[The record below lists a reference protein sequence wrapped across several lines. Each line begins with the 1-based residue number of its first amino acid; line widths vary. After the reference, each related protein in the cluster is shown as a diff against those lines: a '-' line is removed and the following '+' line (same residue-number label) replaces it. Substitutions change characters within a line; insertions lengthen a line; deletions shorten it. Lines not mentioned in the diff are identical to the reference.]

1 MRGATGRGAASRS
14 RSKIRLTRLTRLTRL
29 CVPKTSSVLIAR
41 PNRLNVSGDDRALL
55 APPGPVRLT
64 VQVKE
69 RTCGRE
75 RCAPTSIDCT
85 AAEGARSRST
95 HEWGS
100 LVLGQAISMVSIG
113 PHGHYDRPS
122 RDSRTV
128 LAVEI
133 PLSWRPTEDRW
144 GTARADP
151 PDERRKSAMGCAAHS
166 WRAAQARLRG
176 RSVQRG
182 EVMVKRCGPPSQGW
196 STFLRNHAP
205 HIAAMDLF
213 VTPTIGFGDPVSSN
227 SPCSLFD

>member
-1 MRGATGRGAASRS
+1 MLRETQF
-14 RSKIRLTRLTRLTRL
+14 L

-75 RCAPTSIDCT
+75 RCAPTSIDCA

-100 LVLGQAISMVSIG
+100 LVLGPAVSMVSIG
-113 PHGHYDRPS
+113 AQGHHYHPTGDPGALASS
-122 RDSRTV
+122 RLSPL

-133 PLSWRPTEDRW
+133 PLSWGPNQDRL
-144 GTARADP
+144 GTTTPCP
-151 PDERRKSAMGCAAHS
+151 PDEGPKSPIGCGPHS
-166 WRAAQARLRG
+166 CRAAPDRA
-176 RSVQRG
+176 
-182 EVMVKRCGPPSQGW
+182 CGC
-196 STFLRNHAP
+196 
-205 HIAAMDLF
+205 
-213 VTPTIGFGDPVSSN
+213 PVH
-227 SPCSLFD
+227 

>member
-1 MRGATGRGAASRS
+1 MGTCPPQRTIGKGTHEPVRELCRIIAGERS
-14 RSKIRLTRLTRLTRL
+14 ARRCL

-75 RCAPTSIDCT
+75 RCAPTSIDCA
-85 AAEGARSRST
+85 AAEGARSRPT

-100 LVLGQAISMVSIG
+100 LVLGHAISMVSIG
-113 PHGHYDRPS
+113 PQGHNDRPS
-122 RDSRTV
+122 RDSRTLASSRLPSV

-133 PLSWRPTEDRW
+133 PLSLRPTQNPW

-182 EVMVKRCGPPSQGW
+182 EVHGQ
-196 STFLRNHAP
+196 
-205 HIAAMDLF
+205 AMWTAVPGL
-213 VTPTIGFGDPVSSN
+213 VHLPA
-227 SPCSLFD
+227 

>member
-75 RCAPTSIDCT
+75 RCAPTSIDCA

-100 LVLGQAISMVSIG
+100 LILGHAVSMVSID
-113 PHGHYDRPS
+113 PQGHHDHPAG
-122 RDSRTV
+122 DPCT
-128 LAVEI
+128 LAPGRLPAILAMEI
-133 PLSWRPTEDRW
+133 PLPRRPTA
-144 GTARADP
+144 T
-151 PDERRKSAMGCAAHS
+151 
-166 WRAAQARLRG
+166 
-176 RSVQRG
+176 
-182 EVMVKRCGPPSQGW
+182 RCGP
-196 STFLRNHAP
+196 A
-205 HIAAMDLF
+205 
-213 VTPTIGFGDPVSSN
+213 GFDPAN
-227 SPCSLFD
+227 ER

>member
-1 MRGATGRGAASRS
+1 MRALPLSVFHSDASGASSFEGCVTCSFPMIVGV
-14 RSKIRLTRLTRLTRL
+14 TPQL

-75 RCAPTSIDCT
+75 RCAPTSIDCA

-100 LVLGQAISMVSIG
+100 LVLGHAISMVSIG
-113 PHGHYDRPS
+113 PQGHHDRPS
-122 RDSRTV
+122 RDSRTLASSRLPSV

-133 PLSWRPTEDRW
+133 PLSRARSS
-144 GTARADP
+144 GTAA
-151 PDERRKSAMGCAAHS
+151 SCHMLS
-166 WRAAQARLRG
+166 
-176 RSVQRG
+176 SVDCITTTSESEFSVHTG
-182 EVMVKRCGPPSQGW
+182 
-196 STFLRNHAP
+196 
-205 HIAAMDLF
+205 I
-213 VTPTIGFGDPVSSN
+213 
-227 SPCSLFD
+227 

>member
-1 MRGATGRGAASRS
+1 MTPGPRWQRLLSEI
-14 RSKIRLTRLTRLTRL
+14 SKWDDL

-75 RCAPTSIDCT
+75 RCAPI
-85 AAEGARSRST
+85 
-95 HEWGS
+95 
-100 LVLGQAISMVSIG
+100 SIG
-113 PHGHYDRPS
+113 AQGHHDRPS
-122 RDSRTV
+122 RDSRTLASSRLPSV

-182 EVMVKRCGPPSQGW
+182 EVHGQ
-196 STFLRNHAP
+196 
-205 HIAAMDLF
+205 AMWTAVPGL
-213 VTPTIGFGDPVSSN
+213 VHLPA
-227 SPCSLFD
+227 

>member
-1 MRGATGRGAASRS
+1 MKKMPQRRALTNGRSLSASS
-14 RSKIRLTRLTRLTRL
+14 HPV

-75 RCAPTSIDCT
+75 RSAPTSIDCA

-100 LVLGQAISMVSIG
+100 LVLGHAISMVSIG
-113 PHGHYDRPS
+113 PQGHHDRPS
-122 RDSRTV
+122 RDSRTLASSRLPSV

-133 PLSWRPTEDRW
+133 PVPTAKSKRL
-144 GTARADP
+144 TATANRLILAA
-151 PDERRKSAMGCAAHS
+151 DERPLRIDLVRLDRTVLAAGCVAS
-166 WRAAQARLRG
+166 R
-176 RSVQRG
+176 
-182 EVMVKRCGPPSQGW
+182 
-196 STFLRNHAP
+196 
-205 HIAAMDLF
+205 
-213 VTPTIGFGDPVSSN
+213 DPC
-227 SPCSLFD
+227 P